1 MNRHR
6 FLGIAAAA
14 LVALTPLKASADSI
28 VISSIPVDFQV
39 GILPGD
45 VGGGRFTL
53 FMASPIQLFSGHVIT
68 TADIGQTIV
77 ANAST
82 EARFADFAARATN
95 GRPNFVE
102 LTFGPA
108 SGGITGIGAPSE
120 GQMFNLG
127 PGVADFRG
135 FTLTSVN
142 LLVNDF
148 STGPSSHPGFLELGF
163 HGTLEVLGMGGFDP
177 APVPEPAS
185 MALFATGAIGAAW
198 LRRRRR
204 TVSDPTQSAAN
215 ISQSQ
220 QNLGW

>member
-1 MNRHR
+1 MNRHP
-6 FLGIAAAA
+6 FCWIAAA
-14 LVALTPLKASADSI
+14 LLIVLTPLRASADSI
-28 VISSIPVDFQV
+28 VIGSVPVDFQV
-39 GILPGD
+39 SVLAGD
-45 VGGGRFTL
+45 GGAGRFTL
-53 FMASPIQLFSGHVIT
+53 FMASPIQLFNSHVIT
-68 TADIGQTIV
+68 TADIGRTIV
-77 ANAST
+77 ADASN

-102 LTFGPA
+102 LTFGPT
-108 SGGITGIGAPSE
+108 SGGGAGVGTPSE

-148 STGPSSHPGFLELGF
+148 STGPSSQFPGFLELGF
-163 HGTLEVLGMGGFDP
+163 HGSLEVLGMGAFSP

-204 TVSDPTQSAAN
+204 TVS
-215 ISQSQ
+215 
-220 QNLGW
+220 